1 MGKVWGYVRV
11 STDDQDNSI
20 QNQIERIKEQ
30 AAKEGLPL
38 AMIYVDEAVTGKIPL
53 RNRPQGRLLWDAM
66 NPGDVIVFNKVDR
79 VFRSVRDATDTV
91 HTWLDKGIS
100 PVILDLGIDLRTP
113 AGRLFFHQLASFAEF
128 EREMI
133 GQRVREV
140 QSYLRKHGLPRGNR
154 PYGWQRDRPGKGAQF
169 VPLESERQ
177 LAADRSDA
185 RGRDALLPDCLGS
198 DAGAGDEAGEEVD
211 RRREG
216 RLVFDVRDPRA
227 GHCSSAGIPN
237 RPATSRAS
245 RRDARLAERMLSEN
259 CSLMSTILALSINRA
274 SAISR
279 SLLGIPEIASLR

>member
-66 NPGDVIVFNKVDR
+66 SPGDVIVFNKVDR

-154 PYGWQRDRPGKGAQF
+154 PYGWQRDRPGKGAKF

-177 LAADRSDA
+177 LAERIVRMHADGTPYSRIA
-185 RGRDALLPDCLGS
+185 WALMRERVTKPGKKWT
-198 DAGAGDEAGEEVD
+198 DAGKGVWYSTSEIHGLATAHAQGFPIVP
-211 RRREG
+211 RRH
-216 RLVFDVRDPRA
+216 VRVGGTQDLP
-227 GHCSSAGIPN
+227 
-237 RPATSRAS
+237 
-245 RRDARLAERMLSEN
+245 SE
-259 CSLMSTILALSINRA
+259 C
-274 SAISR
+274 
-279 SLLGIPEIASLR
+279 